1 LPDRGAPLGGRRA
14 LPVAV
19 AAVVV
24 LLAGFGVLLFGVLAG
39 NGITAA
45 DAPLDRWLAAH
56 REGWLTSA
64 FRAVTALG
72 SALVLGL
79 LAVAVAAVA
88 GWAVRSWRPVLVCA
102 AGALGA
108 EVLIWGI
115 KGLVGR
121 PRPPA
126 SIAVVHARGASFPS
140 GHALGSAAVVL
151 VAVWLLGRR
160 ARRPVGAG
168 LLGAAVLFI
177 AAVGFSRLYL
187 GVHYLS
193 DVLAG
198 WLLGIAW
205 AAIVVGADLWWRRAG
220 GRQAP
225 LDRIGEARQ
234 AEAVRR
240 AGAG

>member
-1 LPDRGAPLGGRRA
+1 LPDRGVPPGARRA
-14 LPVAV
+14 LPAAAA

-24 LLAGFGVLLFGVLAG
+24 LLAGFGVLLVGVLAG

-56 REGWLTSA
+56 REGWLTGA
-64 FRAVTALG
+64 FEAVTALG

-79 LAVAVAAVA
+79 LAVAVAAVV
-88 GWAVRSWRPVLVCA
+88 GWWVRSWRPVVVCA
-102 AGALGA
+102 AAGLGA
-108 EVLIWGI
+108 EALIWGI

-126 SIAVVHARGASFPS
+126 SLAVVHARGASFPS

-151 VAVWLLGRR
+151 VAAWLLGRR
-160 ARRPVGAG
+160 ARRPVQAG
-168 LLGAAVLFI
+168 LLGAAVLFL
-177 AAVGFSRLYL
+177 AAVGVSRLYL

-205 AAIVVGADLWWRRAG
+205 AAIVVGADLWWRRGDGRRAPPDRTEQAG
-220 GRQAP
+220 
-225 LDRIGEARQ
+225 
-234 AEAVRR
+234 AVRR